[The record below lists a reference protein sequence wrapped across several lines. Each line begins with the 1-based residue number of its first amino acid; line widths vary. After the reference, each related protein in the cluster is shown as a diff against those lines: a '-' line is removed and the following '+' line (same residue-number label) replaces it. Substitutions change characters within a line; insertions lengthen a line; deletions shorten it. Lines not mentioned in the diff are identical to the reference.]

1 MVAYKLLA
9 ARAGEHAYF
18 FQHRSGGRHVLKTVL
33 IVDGDLGFA
42 FWLGHLLDAAGY
54 LAMPAKS
61 IPDAAKLVV
70 QLNLAVDV
78 LVINLAVPGSVDFI
92 AASQRSNSDLR
103 VVGVLND
110 SVEVAN
116 IPRVHTIHFKG
127 TVLDEQAK
135 VDWLQCVRGVLV
147 RTGLAV
153 G

>member
-18 FQHRSGGRHVLKTVL
+18 FQHRPGGRQSLKTVL

-61 IPDAAKLVV
+61 VSDAAKLVV
-70 QLNLAVDV
+70 QLNLAVDA

-92 AASQRSNSDLR
+92 ATSQRSNSDLR

-116 IPRVHTIHFKG
+116 VPRVHAIHFKG

-135 VDWLQCVRGVLV
+135 ADWLHCVQGVLV

>member
-1 MVAYKLLA
+1 
-9 ARAGEHAYF
+9 
-18 FQHRSGGRHVLKTVL
+18 
-33 IVDGDLGFA
+33 
-42 FWLGHLLDAAGY
+42 
-54 LAMPAKS
+54 MPAKS
-61 IPDAAKLVV
+61 VPDAAKLVV

-78 LVINLAVPGSVDFI
+78 LVINLAVSGSVDYI

-116 IPRVHTIHFKG
+116 VPRVHAIHFKG

-135 VDWLQCVRGVLV
+135 AAWLQCVQGVLA
-147 RTGLAV
+147 RTGIAA

>member
-1 MVAYKLLA
+1 MVYKLLA
-9 ARAGEHAYF
+9 AKAGEHAYF
-18 FQHRSGGRHVLKTVL
+18 FRHHPRGRSALKTVL
-33 IVDGDLGFA
+33 ILDDDLGFA

-61 IPDAAKLVV
+61 VPDAAKLIV

-92 AASQRSNSDLR
+92 AASQRPNRDLR

-116 IPRVHTIHFKG
+116 VPRVHAIHFKG
-127 TVLDEQAK
+127 TALDEQARA
-135 VDWLQCVRGVLV
+135 DWLNCVQGVLIH
-147 RTGLAV
+147 TGIAV